1 MSCMRKI
8 ITLTTKKYTFMIF
21 WVMYHE
27 FVYNRIK
34 EMREF
39 YMKKIIEIMEET
51 VEKAAINASTIR
63 REISYGL
70 FFSEVEKPT
79 ILINELREQELNKS
93 YE

>member
-1 MSCMRKI
+1 MNLCI
-8 ITLTTKKYTFMIF
+8 IELKKQ
-21 WVMYHE
+21 
-27 FVYNRIK
+27 

-51 VEKAAINASTIR
+51 IEKVAIKANSMPR
-63 REISYGL
+63 DISPAL
-70 FFSEVEKPT
+70 FIYEVEKPT